1 MTAILELAGIRKA
14 FGGIVALDD
23 VALAIARPGIYG
35 LIGPNGA
42 GKTTLFDVVCGQQ
55 VPDNGTVRFEGQRI
69 EALRVHQRARLGF
82 SRTFQECRVLSE
94 ETCLDNVLFAA
105 QDKRL
110 GAELAQS
117 MTRATRARGAMV
129 AEAWRL
135 LALVNLDGY
144 ADAPAAALS
153 YGQRRLLEIVSALIA
168 RPRML
173 LLDEPASGVNPTL
186 LDTLRDFLRQLY
198 QERPIVFLIVEHNME
213 FIMSLASLDR
223 GDAPGPDPGAGH
235 AQRGAVRPARDRG
248 LSRMSEALFNV
259 RGLKA
264 GYGDGRLIVDG
275 VDLDVS
281 AGEIVTMIG
290 QNGAGKSTVL
300 KGIYHMTRERH
311 GSVSLGGQSLF
322 DLPPHELLR
331 RGLAYIPQQHT
342 VFPKLT
348 IAENLTMGGYL
359 IARPWFDRRARRG
372 RRGHVSGA
380 GRAAARNTPLA
391 CRAASSACSRSLA
404 RW

>member
-23 VALAIARPGIYG
+23 VALTIARPGIYG

-69 EALRVHQRARLGF
+69 EALRVYQRARLGF

-117 MTRATRARGAMV
+117 MTRATRARDAMV

-153 YGQRRLLEIVSALIA
+153 YGQRRLLEIISALIA

-173 LLDEPASGVNPTL
+173 HARRAGLRGEPDASRHVARLPPAALPRAPDRVPDRRAQHGIHHVARL
-186 LDTLRDFLRQLY
+186 
-198 QERPIVFLIVEHNME
+198 
-213 FIMSLASLDR
+213 LDR
-223 GDAPGPDPGAGH
+223 GDAPRPDPGAGH
-235 AQRGAVRPARDRG
+235 A
-248 LSRMSEALFNV
+248 
-259 RGLKA
+259 
-264 GYGDGRLIVDG
+264 
-275 VDLDVS
+275 
-281 AGEIVTMIG
+281 
-290 QNGAGKSTVL
+290 
-300 KGIYHMTRERH
+300 
-311 GSVSLGGQSLF
+311 
-322 DLPPHELLR
+322 
-331 RGLAYIPQQHT
+331 
-342 VFPKLT
+342 
-348 IAENLTMGGYL
+348 
-359 IARPWFDRRARRG
+359 
-372 RRGHVSGA
+372 
-380 GRAAARNTPLA
+380 
-391 CRAASSACSRSLA
+391 
-404 RW
+404 